1 MFAWTKTKPQLD
13 DKSFVTNKAM
23 ALAGAWS
30 TSAPFPTWLQGQGL
44 SEDAVRAMIADLGIK
59 SHDALRACAE
69 PVLVRTE
76 LFLVARER
84 LPFAMYVEIR
94 RFVESLWEP
103 PYSEFGSADLVSAA
117 GSSPLLAVL
126 CSMMNGMIQE
136 LSSCAQK
143 LNSLSNTGRN
153 NARLSDTTEDS
164 NPAIR
169 GFQEFCHQNDASET
183 EPVLMDNLKNEPR
196 DWEQEIT
203 KAKLEVE
210 AEEQGNS
217 GTRLITF
224 IDDTIESCKRY
235 SRPETT
241 DEQSSDLQGSTR
253 GRPVEHGRQLFLR
266 RQQEVLGMDEL
277 QVDVPRCYQSVGNK
291 KHKCNHCPYSSNNV
305 GHFQAHLRIHTG
317 ERPYKCSACG
327 KAFTQSSVLQT
338 HMRVHTGEKPYKC
351 TACEKTFAHLHS
363 LQTHTRIHTGEKPYM
378 CSSCGKAFTHST
390 TLRNHMR
397 TAACHP

>member
-203 KAKLEVE
+203 K
-210 AEEQGNS
+210 
-217 GTRLITF
+217 
-224 IDDTIESCKRY
+224 
-235 SRPETT
+235 
-241 DEQSSDLQGSTR
+241 